1 MNTIQ
6 AKQVVYDGINFRSK
20 LEARWYF
27 FMKNLGWNIEYEPHM
42 ENIVGWIPDFLI
54 LGDGTKILVEVKPFQ
69 TFSDFNSDYA
79 LQTIKKIKN
88 SLQNIKIDAILLVGS
103 SLNLKP
109 ATCGGGFSFIGGK
122 IIREA
127 PPEEEENFYDDYF
140 SYTDFPGGNFR
151 VGVCDEL
158 CWYHDVINNDHDGG
172 YDLSEENKDFVY
184 ECWNKAGFKTSME
197 TRKGMI

>member
-79 LQTIKKIKN
+79 LQTIEKIKN

-122 IIREA
+122 IIRRFSNNIE
-127 PPEEEENFYDDYF
+127 FYNDNF
-140 SYTDFPGGNFR
+140 SYTDRPGGNFR
-151 VGVCDEL
+151 VGVCDEDI
-158 CWYHDVINNDHDGG
+158 WYHDVINDNHDGG
-172 YDLSEENKDFVY
+172 YDLSEENKDFIY
-184 ECWNKAGFKTSME
+184 ECWNRAGSKLQWKPE
-197 TRKGMI
+197 R